1 MVLNKDKLLEI
12 IKTRIKVFI
21 KNLTWKKIKKTLIIA
36 VSVYLVVLFLS
47 VILFFTGL
55 KDKGN
60 ASASTPGLTEP
71 VNILVLGMDI
81 GSVSDQDNESI
92 KRTDTMMVINYNPD
106 TRSTQIVSIPRDT
119 LVTENGK
126 NYKANAAYVKG
137 GATKAKQVVENILSI
152 NINYVVNIDYTA
164 FRDFIDSIGGVKMKI
179 NRDMLYDDDSQNLHI
194 NFKNGT
200 TVKLNG
206 QKAEEFFR
214 WRKNNDGTGFANGD
228 IDRIQNQHDFIEQV
242 EKKIKSPFIIFRIPF
257 ILAKL
262 GGDIDTNM
270 SAASIIYDGIRIAMS
285 KGTFNMTTLQ
295 GTPKTIS
302 GQSYYIIDKNSN
314 KDLLSSLKSSAK
326 KDTTSEIDKS
336 RARVLVL
343 NGTSKDGL
351 ASQVKSQL
359 SGYGFEKV
367 ETGNTDSSK
376 KSYIETDNS
385 SLSSSLKEIL
395 VNIKNT
401 KSKPTDSNYSGYD
414 VVIILGDDYK

>member
-1 MVLNKDKLLEI
+1 MVLDKDKLLEI
-12 IKTRIKVFI
+12 VKNRIKVFI
-21 KNLTWKKIKKTLIIA
+21 KNLTWKKIKKALIIA

-119 LVTENGK
+119 LVTEKGK

-295 GTPKTIS
+295 GTSKTIG

-326 KDTTSEIDKS
+326 KDTTSEIDKT

-359 SGYGFEKV
+359 SGYGWEKV
-367 ETGNTDSSK
+367 DTGNTDSSK

>member
-1 MVLNKDKLLEI
+1 MVLDKDKLLEI
-12 IKTRIKVFI
+12 VKNRIKVFI

-60 ASASTPGLTEP
+60 ASASTPGFTEP

-81 GSVSDQDNESI
+81 GSVSDQNNESI

-194 NFKNGT
+194 NFKSGT

-295 GTPKTIS
+295 GTPKMIS

-326 KDTTSEIDKS
+326 KDTGSEIDKS

-359 SGYGFEKV
+359 SGYGWEKV

-376 KSYIETDNS
+376 KSYIETDDS

>member
-12 IKTRIKVFI
+12 IKNKIKVFI
-21 KNLTWKKIKKTLIIA
+21 KNLTWKKIKKALIIA

-179 NRDMLYDDDSQNLHI
+179 NRDMIYDDDSQNLHI

-228 IDRIQNQHDFIEQV
+228 IDRIQNQHDFLLQV

-257 ILAKL
+257 IMAKL

-367 ETGNTDSSK
+367 ETGNTDSTK
-376 KSYIETDNS
+376 KSYIETDDS

>member
-12 IKTRIKVFI
+12 IKNRIKVFL
-21 KNLTWKKIKKTLIIA
+21 KNLTWKKIRKALLIA

-106 TRSTQIVSIPRDT
+106 TRNTQIVSIPRDT

-137 GATKAKQVVENILSI
+137 GAAKAKKVVENILSI

-164 FRDFIDSIGGVKMKI
+164 FRDFIDSIGGVKMQI
-179 NRDMLYDDDSQNLHI
+179 NRDMIYDDDSQNLHI
-194 NFKNGT
+194 NFKKGT
-200 TVKLNG
+200 TVNLNG

-214 WRKNNDGTGFANGD
+214 WRKNNDGTGFENGD
-228 IDRIQNQHDFIEQV
+228 IDRIQNQHDFIQQV
-242 EKKIKSPFIIFRIPF
+242 EKKIKSPFIIFRTPF
-257 ILAKL
+257 ILTKL
-262 GGDIDTNM
+262 GSDIDTNM
-270 SAASIIYDGIRIAMS
+270 SAVSIIYDGIRIAMS

-295 GTPKTIS
+295 GTPKTIG

-314 KDLLSSLKSSAK
+314 KDLLSLKSSDK
-326 KDTTSEIDKS
+326 KDTGSEIDKS

-359 SGYGFEKV
+359 SGYGWEKV
-367 ETGNTDSSK
+367 ETGNTGSSN

>member
-12 IKTRIKVFI
+12 IKNKIKVFI
-21 KNLTWKKIKKTLIIA
+21 KNLTWKKIKKALIIA

-179 NRDMLYDDDSQNLHI
+179 NRDMIYDDDSQNLHI

-228 IDRIQNQHDFIEQV
+228 IDRIQNQHDFLLQV

-257 ILAKL
+257 IMAKL

-351 ASQVKSQL
+351 ASQVKSQI

-367 ETGNTDSSK
+367 ETGNTDSTK